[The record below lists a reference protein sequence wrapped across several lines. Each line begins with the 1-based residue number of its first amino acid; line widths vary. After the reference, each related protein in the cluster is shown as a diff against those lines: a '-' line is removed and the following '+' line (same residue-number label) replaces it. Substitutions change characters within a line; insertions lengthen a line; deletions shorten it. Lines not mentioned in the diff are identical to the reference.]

1 MWFNFKLSKED
12 ENDADLTLLAPI
24 SGTAIP
30 IEDVPDVVF
39 SEKIVGDGI
48 AIKPTSNKVV
58 APCDCVVESIF
69 KTKHALILKT
79 IPYDLLLFIH
89 IGIDTVDLGS
99 NEIFS
104 PVVKEGDIIKAGES
118 IMDFNL
124 ELLQKRL
131 KSTISPILI
140 SANSL
145 PNQISLEK
153 MTERCTHGSTPIM
166 KIRIKNNNENA
177 KEDQPQR

>member
-12 ENDADLTLLAPI
+12 ENDSDLTLIAPI

-58 APCDCVVESIF
+58 APCDCIVESIF

-89 IGIDTVDLGS
+89 IGVDTIDLGS

-104 PVVKEGDIIKAGES
+104 PLVKEGDTVKSGEP

-124 ELLQKRL
+124 DLLQKRL

-145 PNQISLEK
+145 PNLASLEK

-166 KIRIKNNNENA
+166 KIKLKSTGEPE
-177 KEDQPQR
+177 KE

>member
-89 IGIDTVDLGS
+89 IGIDTVALNGEPFDYKVTQGQKVKKGDVLVIADLDKIKAAGY
-99 NEIFS
+99 NLHT
-104 PVVKEGDIIKAGES
+104 PVVITNSADFNAVEHLKMGAVTAGEDIISVE
-118 IMDFNL
+118 
-124 ELLQKRL
+124 
-131 KSTISPILI
+131 
-140 SANSL
+140 
-145 PNQISLEK
+145 
-153 MTERCTHGSTPIM
+153 
-166 KIRIKNNNENA
+166 
-177 KEDQPQR
+177 

>member
-12 ENDADLTLLAPI
+12 ENDSDLTLIAPI

-79 IPYDLLLFIH
+79 VPYDLLLFIH
-89 IGIDTVDLGS
+89 IGVDTID
-99 NEIFS
+99 
-104 PVVKEGDIIKAGES
+104 
-118 IMDFNL
+118 
-124 ELLQKRL
+124 
-131 KSTISPILI
+131 
-140 SANSL
+140 
-145 PNQISLEK
+145 
-153 MTERCTHGSTPIM
+153 
-166 KIRIKNNNENA
+166 
-177 KEDQPQR
+177 